1 MNQPLPIKEIEM
13 AKEFKRDLVQLAK
26 KAPHLFVH
34 PRYLEVMH
42 CLTNGLTLPAE
53 YKNHPL
59 KNNLK
64 GYMDCHILNDL
75 VLIYKIEQQCLKL
88 VRLNTHSEVFA

>member
-1 MNQPLPIKEIEM
+1 M

-59 KNNLK
+59 KT
-64 GYMDCHILNDL
+64 I
-75 VLIYKIEQQCLKL
+75 
-88 VRLNTHSEVFA
+88 

>member
-1 MNQPLPIKEIEM
+1 M

-26 KAPHLFVH
+26 KAPHLFV
-34 PRYLEVMH
+34 
-42 CLTNGLTLPAE
+42 
-53 YKNHPL
+53 HPL

-88 VRLNTHSEVFA
+88 IRLNTHSEVFA

>member
-26 KAPHLFVH
+26 KALHLFVH

-42 CLTNGLTLPAE
+42 CLTNGLTLPPNI
-53 YKNHPL
+53 KIIRL
-59 KNNLK
+59 KT
-64 GYMDCHILNDL
+64 I
-75 VLIYKIEQQCLKL
+75 
-88 VRLNTHSEVFA
+88 